1 MTTTTALTLTEALTL
16 PPDLWVDVLAGD
28 LRMTPTTWAA
38 VGDAWAWLLGCTE
51 STDPEE
57 LHAVRCEALNDGE
70 LTIALCSP
78 MPAFLEWFR
87 RSEWEFFAS
96 GAEAEDDDWAW
107 ALMERVKAEISRM
120 GPLSREISLVSL
132 MAGSSL
138 QREGIWQITDI
149 TRIID
154 SLKKSGD

>member
-16 PPDLWVDVLAGD
+16 PPDLWVDVHANVLH
-28 LRMTPTTWAA
+28 LPPTTWAA
-38 VGDAWAWLLGCTE
+38 VADAWVWLLGCT
-51 STDPEE
+51 DPEE
-57 LHAVRCEALNDGE
+57 TTAARSEVFSDGE

-78 MPAFLEWFR
+78 LTVFLAWFR
-87 RSEWEFFAS
+87 RSEWQWFAR
-96 GAEAEDDDWAW
+96 GAEAESDDWAW
-107 ALMERVKAEISRM
+107 TLMERVKSEIPRL

-138 QREGIWQITDI
+138 ERENIGQMTDI
-149 TRIID
+149 TQIID